1 MSSECVS
8 YRVCTRL
15 TKTVLTIIYFL
26 KRRCMQMYDFVC
38 VSACE
43 YEMPVG
49 SVTKHNVAVLIP
61 ASRTPLT
68 LLPLSLSLSFLTY
81 PCTII
86 IFPRYITTCVDEYF
100 VTNHNLADCYNLAQW
115 HCLSPA
121 QKQELWGWITAVACR
136 STFFPSCRTSCRLDG
151 DVNGG
156 AASPSMD
163 DSSISTVQLQV
174 NESRAAECSFELFS
188 VAPVSMIAE

>member
-1 MSSECVS
+1 MISSVCLLVS
-8 YRVCTRL
+8 M
-15 TKTVLTIIYFL
+15 
-26 KRRCMQMYDFVC
+26 RCLWAQWLSTMLQCWFQ
-38 VSACE
+38 
-43 YEMPVG
+43 
-49 SVTKHNVAVLIP
+49 
-61 ASRTPLT
+61 PLAL
-68 LLPLSLSLSFLTY
+68 LLPFSLSLSLSFLTY

-100 VTNHNLADCYNLAQW
+100 VTNHNLADCYNLAQRRAVALPIS
-115 HCLSPA
+115 CSEAGTVRLNN
-121 QKQELWGWITAVACR
+121 AVACR

-163 DSSISTVQLQV
+163 DSSVSTVQLQV
-174 NESRAAECSFELFS
+174 NESGAAECSFELFC